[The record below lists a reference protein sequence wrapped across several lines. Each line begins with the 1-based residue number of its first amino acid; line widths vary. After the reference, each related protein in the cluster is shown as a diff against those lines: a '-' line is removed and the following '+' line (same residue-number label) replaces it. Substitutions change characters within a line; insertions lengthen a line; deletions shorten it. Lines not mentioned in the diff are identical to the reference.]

1 MIKRNLAIFLALLVL
16 VLPLRAEDENKGGE
30 EVKPV
35 PLLKVIPGAYQLKSG
50 KILKGTLLLGAFC
63 VAVAGAVIENHKGD
77 KSYNDYLNSMDVN
90 EVVLLRRETEDHYR
104 ARNYYIGGMLAV
116 FLLHVLDLK
125 FSRGKKGIQSELSKD
140 HFAVGVYYSF

>member
-1 MIKRNLAIFLALLVL
+1 MKRNLAILLTLLTL
-16 VLPLRAEDENKGGE
+16 VFPLMAENKESGGQE
-30 EVKPV
+30 TKPV

-63 VAVAGAVIENHKGD
+63 AAVAGAVIENGKGD
-77 KSYNDYLNSMDVN
+77 DSYGDYLSSMDVD
-90 EVVLLRRETEDHYR
+90 EVVRLRLETERHYR

-125 FSRGKKGIQSELSKD
+125 FSDGKKGVQSELSKD
-140 HFAVGVYYSF
+140 RFAVGLYYSF